1 MLLKFDLHCDDHS
14 NEPSYRVFINQDL
27 LAERDFVIPDDRY
40 SHYKFMCD
48 VNLQLGKNVINVES
62 LDGPSFTIKKMA
74 VDDKKVPGVWINQ
87 GDFSYEN

>member
-1 MLLKFDLHCDDHS
+1 
-14 NEPSYRVFINQDL
+14 
-27 LAERDFVIPDDRY
+27 
-40 SHYKFMCD
+40 MCD
-48 VNLQLGKNVINVES
+48 VNLQQGKNVINIES